1 MLLKENKNFNK
12 ILQLINSEKY
22 EEAKDELINLENSCN
37 SDFIFYDLLAQIC
50 EKLNLQKE
58 AISYYEKSLF
68 INNDF
73 YQSKFN
79 LAILH
84 YKLKNFNKSEEL
96 FFQIISTNKND
107 FNSYYNLGVI
117 KYDQK
122 QFSDAILFLQKAISL
137 KKDSFISHH
146 HLAMCYEAMRKFD
159 LAIQVYKKAI
169 TLDKVNSSIS
179 LNNLGNIYLELK
191 DFERAVF
198 FFQKALNYKGKK
210 SSIYFN
216 LGIANFGLNKIF
228 ESLSF
233 FEKAI
238 DLDPK
243 NLKFITTLLG
253 TSHFLEQNSSYYKKY
268 LNIFRDA
275 IEFHDS
281 SLFHKYSYL
290 NESPLKIGILSRGL
304 RQYPTGYFL
313 LDLIKKLY
321 VKKSFQ
327 LHAFYDFDSED
338 QYSKELKQNFHYWHD
353 VSSLTDVE
361 LINLIRKSE
370 INILI
375 DMQGHTY
382 DNRLQIFVEKPA
394 PVQVSWAAYLA
405 SSGIPEID
413 YILGDP
419 NVTPYDHKNLYIE
432 KIYQLPNIW
441 CPLSTSDL
449 SEINLKQRTADENI
463 VFGCFNNIKKINKD
477 VIFAWSQ
484 ILKNTSNSKLYLKS
498 NEFNN
503 LKFKE
508 NFVEN
513 FEKLGV
519 LKEKLI
525 LENQSERKELL
536 ECYNKIDIAL
546 DTFPYTG
553 GTTNLELSYM
563 CVPLITISGET
574 FLSRCG
580 ASVNKNL
587 GMNELI
593 AKSLDEYV
601 EIAINLAKDKNKL
614 SMIKAELLKNSRKSK
629 LFDIEIFS
637 RDFTNAMQDMWKN
650 FLHHNSNI
658 KK

>member
-22 EEAKDELINLENSCN
+22 KEAKDELLNLENSCN
-37 SDFIFYDLLAQIC
+37 SDFTFYDLLAQIC
-50 EKLNLQKE
+50 EKLNLQEE
-58 AISYYEKSLF
+58 AISYYEKSLL
-68 INNDF
+68 INDNF

-79 LAILH
+79 LAILY
-84 YKLKNFNKSEEL
+84 YKLKNFKKSEGL
-96 FFQIISTNKND
+96 FFEIINTNKND

-146 HLAMCYEAMRKFD
+146 HLAMCYESMRKFD

-169 TLDKVNSSIS
+169 TLDDVNCSIS

-191 DFERAVF
+191 DFEKAVF
-198 FFQKALNYKGKK
+198 FFQKALKYKGKK

-216 LGIANFGLNKIF
+216 LGIANFGLNKTF
-228 ESLSF
+228 ESLNF
-233 FEKAI
+233 FERAV

-253 TSHFLEQNSSYYKKY
+253 TSHFIEQNSSYYKKY

-275 IEFHDS
+275 IESHDS
-281 SLFHKYSYL
+281 SLFHKYCYL
-290 NESPLKIGILSRGL
+290 NEPPLKIGILSRGL

-321 VKKSFQ
+321 IEKSFEIY
-327 LHAFYDFDSED
+327 AFYDFDVED
-338 QYSKELKQNFHYWHD
+338 QYSKELKKNFHYWYD

-361 LINLIRKSE
+361 LINLIRRSE

-382 DNRLQIFVEKPA
+382 DNRLQIFAEKPA

-405 SSGIPEID
+405 STGIPEID

-419 NVTPYDHKNLYIE
+419 NVTPHDHKDLYTE

-449 SEINLKQRTADENI
+449 SEVNLKQRIIDENVI
-463 VFGCFNNIKKINKD
+463 FGCFNNIKKINKNI
-477 VIFAWSQ
+477 IFAWSQ
-484 ILKNTSNSKLYLKS
+484 ILKNTSNSQLYLKS

-508 NFVEN
+508 NFEGS

-519 LKEKLI
+519 SKEKLI
-525 LENQSERKELL
+525 LETQSERKELL

-580 ASVNKNL
+580 ASINKNL

-593 AKSLDEYV
+593 AKNIDEYI

-614 SMIKAELLKNSRKSK
+614 SMIKANLLKNSRKSK
-629 LFDIEIFS
+629 LFDFEIFS
-637 RDFTNAMQDMWKN
+637 RDFINAMQDLWKN
-650 FLHHNSNI
+650 FLYHNSNI

>member
-1 MLLKENKNFNK
+1 
-12 ILQLINSEKY
+12 
-22 EEAKDELINLENSCN
+22 
-37 SDFIFYDLLAQIC
+37 
-50 EKLNLQKE
+50 
-58 AISYYEKSLF
+58 
-68 INNDF
+68 
-73 YQSKFN
+73 
-79 LAILH
+79 
-84 YKLKNFNKSEEL
+84 
-96 FFQIISTNKND
+96 
-107 FNSYYNLGVI
+107 
-117 KYDQK
+117 
-122 QFSDAILFLQKAISL
+122 
-137 KKDSFISHH
+137 
-146 HLAMCYEAMRKFD
+146 
-159 LAIQVYKKAI
+159 
-169 TLDKVNSSIS
+169 
-179 LNNLGNIYLELK
+179 
-191 DFERAVF
+191 
-198 FFQKALNYKGKK
+198 
-210 SSIYFN
+210 
-216 LGIANFGLNKIF
+216 
-228 ESLSF
+228 
-233 FEKAI
+233 
-238 DLDPK
+238 
-243 NLKFITTLLG
+243 LLG
-253 TSHFLEQNSSYYKKY
+253 TSHFLEQNSFYYKKY

-275 IEFHDS
+275 IEFHDP

-290 NESPLKIGILSRGL
+290 NDPPLKIGILSRGL

-321 VKKSFQ
+321 VEKSFK
-327 LHAFYDFDSED
+327 LYAFYDFDSED
-338 QYSKELKQNFHYWHD
+338 QYSKELKKNFHYWHD
-353 VSSLTDVE
+353 VSPLTDIE

-419 NVTPYDHKNLYIE
+419 NVTPTDHKNLYVE

-449 SEINLKQRTADENI
+449 SDINLKQRIVDENI
-463 VFGCFNNIKKINKD
+463 IFGCFNNIKKINKD

-503 LKFKE
+503 IKFKE
-508 NFVEN
+508 NFEKS

-525 LENQSERKELL
+525 LENQSERKKLL

-580 ASVNKNL
+580 VSVNKNL

-593 AKSLDEYV
+593 AKNIDEYV

-614 SMIKAELLKNSRKSK
+614 SMTKAELLKNSRKSK

-637 RDFTNAMQDMWKN
+637 KDFTNAMQDMWKN
-650 FLHHNSNI
+650 FLNHNSNT

>member
-79 LAILH
+79 LAILY

-96 FFQIISTNKND
+96 FFQIINTNKND
-107 FNSYYNLGVI
+107 FYSNYNLGVI

-122 QFSDAILFLQKAISL
+122 QFLDAILFLQKAISL

-159 LAIQVYKKAI
+159 LAIQFYKKAI

-191 DFERAVF
+191 DFEKAVF
-198 FFQKALNYKGKK
+198 FFQKALNYSGKK
-210 SSIYFN
+210 SSVYFN
-216 LGIANFGLNKIF
+216 LGIANFALNKTF

-238 DLDPK
+238 DLEPK

-253 TSHFLEQNSSYYKKY
+253 TSHFLEQNSFYYKKY

-290 NESPLKIGILSRGL
+290 NDPPLKIGILSRGL

-321 VKKSFQ
+321 VEKSFQ
-327 LHAFYDFDSED
+327 LYAFYDFDSED
-338 QYSKELKQNFHYWHD
+338 QYSKELKKNFHYWHN
-353 VSSLTDVE
+353 VSSLTDIE

-419 NVTPYDHKNLYIE
+419 NVTPYDHKNLYVE

-449 SEINLKQRTADENI
+449 SDVNLKQRIADENI

-503 LKFKE
+503 IKFKE
-508 NFVEN
+508 NFEKS

-525 LENQSERKELL
+525 LENQSERKKLL

-580 ASVNKNL
+580 VSVNKNL

-593 AKSLDEYV
+593 AKNIDEYV
-601 EIAINLAKDKNKL
+601 EIATNLAKDKNKL

-637 RDFTNAMQDMWKN
+637 RDFTNAIQDMWKN
-650 FLHHNSNI
+650 FLHHNFNI

>member
-12 ILQLINSEKY
+12 ILELINSEKY
-22 EEAKDELINLENSCN
+22 KEVKDELINLENSCN
-37 SDFIFYDLLAQIC
+37 DDFIFYDLLAQIC
-50 EKLNLQKE
+50 EKLNLQNE

-68 INNDF
+68 INNNF
-73 YQSKFN
+73 YQSKYN
-79 LAILH
+79 LAILY
-84 YKLKNFNKSEEL
+84 YKLKNFNKSQEL
-96 FFQIISTNKND
+96 FFQIINKDKND

-117 KYDQK
+117 KYDQR

-146 HLAMCYEAMRKFD
+146 HLAMCYESMGKFD
-159 LAIQVYKKAI
+159 LAIQIYTKAI
-169 TLDKVNSSIS
+169 TLDKVHCSIS

-191 DFERAVF
+191 DFEKAVF
-198 FFQKALNYKGKK
+198 FFQKALKYKGKE

-253 TSHFLEQNSSYYKKY
+253 TSHFVEQNSSYYKKY
-268 LNIFRDA
+268 LNIFRVA
-275 IEFHDS
+275 IESYDS
-281 SLFHKYSYL
+281 SLIHKYCYL
-290 NESPLKIGILSRGL
+290 NDPPLKIGILSSGL

-321 VKKSFQ
+321 NEKLLQFY
-327 LHAFYDFDSED
+327 AFYNFESED
-338 QYSKELKQNFHYWHD
+338 QYSKELKKNFHYWHD

-361 LINLIRKSE
+361 LINLIKRSG

-382 DNRLQIFVEKPA
+382 NNRLQIFVEKPA

-419 NVTPYDHKNLYIE
+419 NVTPHDHKNLYVE
-432 KIYQLPNIW
+432 KIYQLPNVW

-449 SEINLKQRTADENI
+449 SEVNLKQRIIDENI
-463 VFGCFNNIKKINKD
+463 IFGCFNNIKKINKD

-484 ILKNTSNSKLYLKS
+484 ILKNVSNSKLYLKS

-508 NFVEN
+508 NFEES

-525 LENQSERKELL
+525 LENQSERKKLL
-536 ECYNKIDIAL
+536 ESYNKIDVAL

-593 AKSLDEYV
+593 AKNIDEYI

-614 SMIKAELLKNSRKSK
+614 SMIKANLLKNSRKSK
-629 LFDIEIFS
+629 LFDFETFS
-637 RDFTNAMQDMWKN
+637 RDFINAMQDLWKN
-650 FLHHNSNI
+650 FLYRNSNT

>member
-22 EEAKDELINLENSCN
+22 KEVRDELLNLENSCN
-37 SDFIFYDLLAQIC
+37 NDFIFYDLLAQIC
-50 EKLNLQKE
+50 EKLNFQKE

-73 YQSKFN
+73 YQSKYN
-79 LAILH
+79 LAILY
-84 YKLKNFNKSEEL
+84 YKLKNFNKSQEL
-96 FFQIISTNKND
+96 FFQIINKNKND

-137 KKDSFISHH
+137 KNDSFISHH
-146 HLAMCYEAMRKFD
+146 HLAMCYESMGKFD
-159 LAIQVYKKAI
+159 LAIQIYTKAI
-169 TLDKVNSSIS
+169 TLDDVNCSIS

-191 DFERAVF
+191 DFEKAVF
-198 FFQKALNYKGKK
+198 FFQKALNYKVKK

-275 IEFHDS
+275 IESYDS
-281 SLFHKYSYL
+281 SLIHEYCYL
-290 NESPLKIGILSRGL
+290 NDPPLKIGILSSGL

-313 LDLIKKLY
+313 LDLMKILY
-321 VKKSFQ
+321 NEKSLQFY
-327 LHAFYDFDSED
+327 AFYNFETED
-338 QYSKELKQNFHYWHD
+338 QYSKELKKNFHYWHD

-361 LINLIRKSE
+361 LINLIKKSG

-382 DNRLQIFVEKPA
+382 NNRLQIFAEKPA

-419 NVTPYDHKNLYIE
+419 NVTPHDHKNLYVE

-441 CPLSTSDL
+441 CSLSTSDL
-449 SEINLKQRTADENI
+449 SKVNLKQRLIDENI
-463 VFGCFNNIKKINKD
+463 IFGCFNNIKKINKD

-484 ILKNTSNSKLYLKS
+484 ILKNVSNSQLYLKS

-508 NFVEN
+508 NFEES

-525 LENQSERKELL
+525 LENQSERKKLL
-536 ECYNKIDIAL
+536 ESYNKIDVAL

-593 AKSLDEYV
+593 AKNVDEYI

-614 SMIKAELLKNSRKSK
+614 SMIKANLLKNSRKSK
-629 LFDIEIFS
+629 LFDFEIFS
-637 RDFTNAMQDMWKN
+637 KNFINAMQDIWKN
-650 FLHHNSNI
+650 FLYHNSNI

>member
-22 EEAKDELINLENSCN
+22 KEVKDELINLENSCN
-37 SDFIFYDLLAQIC
+37 NDFIFYDLLAQIC
-50 EKLNLQKE
+50 EKLNLQNE

-68 INNDF
+68 INNNF
-73 YQSKFN
+73 YQSKYN
-79 LAILH
+79 LAILY
-84 YKLKNFNKSEEL
+84 YKLKNFNKSQEL
-96 FFQIISTNKND
+96 FFQIINKNKND

-146 HLAMCYEAMRKFD
+146 HLAMCYESMGKFD
-159 LAIQVYKKAI
+159 LAIQIYTKAI
-169 TLDKVNSSIS
+169 TLDKVNCSIS

-191 DFERAVF
+191 DFEKAVF
-198 FFQKALNYKGKK
+198 FFQKALKYKGKE

-253 TSHFLEQNSSYYKKY
+253 TSHFLEHNSSYYKKY
-268 LNIFRDA
+268 LNIFRAA
-275 IEFHDS
+275 IEFYDS
-281 SLFHKYSYL
+281 SLIHKYCYS
-290 NESPLKIGILSRGL
+290 NDFPLKIGILSSGL

-321 VKKSFQ
+321 NEKSIQFY
-327 LHAFYDFDSED
+327 AFYNFESED
-338 QYSKELKQNFHYWHD
+338 QYSKELKKNFHYWHD

-361 LINLIRKSE
+361 LINLIKRSG

-382 DNRLQIFVEKPA
+382 NNRLQIFVEKPA

-413 YILGDP
+413 YVLGDP
-419 NVTPYDHKNLYIE
+419 NVTPHDHKNLYVE

-449 SEINLKQRTADENI
+449 SEVNLKQRIIDENI
-463 VFGCFNNIKKINKD
+463 IFGCFNNIKKINKD

-484 ILKNTSNSKLYLKS
+484 ILKNVSNSKLYLKS

-508 NFVEN
+508 NFEES
-513 FEKLGV
+513 FAKLGV

-525 LENQSERKELL
+525 LENQSERKKLL
-536 ECYNKIDIAL
+536 ESYNKIDVAL

-593 AKSLDEYV
+593 AKNIDEYI

-614 SMIKAELLKNSRKSK
+614 SMIKANLLKNSRKSK
-629 LFDIEIFS
+629 LFDFEIFS
-637 RDFTNAMQDMWKN
+637 RDFINAMQDLWKN
-650 FLHHNSNI
+650 FLYHNSNT

>member
-1 MLLKENKNFNK
+1 MQLKENNK
-12 ILQLINSEKY
+12 FKYILQLINSESFK
-22 EEAKDELINLENSCN
+22 EAKDELLNLENLCN
-37 SDFIFYDLLAQIC
+37 DDYIFYDLLAQIC
-50 EKLNLQKE
+50 EKIGLTKN
-58 AISYYEKSLF
+58 AINYYEKSLF
-68 INNDF
+68 LNNDF
-73 YQSKFN
+73 YQAKFN
-79 LAILH
+79 LAVLY
-84 YKLKNFNKSEEL
+84 YKLNNLNKSEEL
-96 FFQIISTNKND
+96 FLEILKKNKND
-107 FNSYYNLGVI
+107 FNVNYNLGLI

-122 QFSDAILFLQKAISL
+122 KFLDAILFLEMAISL
-137 KKDSFISHH
+137 KEDSFIAHH
-146 HLAMCYEAMRKFD
+146 HLAMCHEVMGKFD
-159 LAIQVYKKAI
+159 LAIQIYKKAVA
-169 TLDKVNSSIS
+169 LDKINCSIS

-191 DFERAVF
+191 DFEKAVF
-198 FFQKALNYKGKK
+198 FFQSALKYKVKK

-216 LGIANFGLNKIF
+216 LGIANFGINKIS

-238 DLDPK
+238 DLEPK

-253 TSHFLEQNSSYYKKY
+253 SSHFIEQNIFYYKKY

-275 IEFHDS
+275 IVPKDS
-281 SLFHKYSYL
+281 HLFHKYCYVSEL
-290 NESPLKIGILSRGL
+290 PLKIGILSRGL

-313 LDLIKKLY
+313 LDLTKKLY
-321 VKKSFQ
+321 VQEILQMHS
-327 LHAFYDFDSED
+327 FYDLNFED
-338 QYSKELKQNFHYWHD
+338 KYTKELKKNFHYWND
-353 VSSLTDVE
+353 VSSLTDIE
-361 LINLIRKSE
+361 LINLIRKSG

-382 DNRLQIFVEKPA
+382 DNRLHIFVEKPA

-405 SSGIPEID
+405 STGIPEID

-419 NVTPYDHKNLYIE
+419 NVTPHDHKDLYTE

-449 SEINLKQRTADENI
+449 SEVNLKQRIIDENI
-463 VFGCFNNIKKINKD
+463 IFGCFNNIKKINKN

-503 LKFKE
+503 LRFKKDFE
-508 NFVEN
+508 ES

-525 LENQSERKELL
+525 LEDQSERKKLL

-563 CVPLITISGET
+563 CVPLITIGGET

-580 ASVNKNL
+580 ASINKNL

-593 AKSLDEYV
+593 AKNIDEYI

-614 SMIKAELLKNSRKSK
+614 SMIKANLLKNSRKSK
-629 LFDIEIFS
+629 LFDFEIFS
-637 RDFTNAMQDMWKN
+637 RDFINAMQDLWKN
-650 FLHHNSNI
+650 FLYHNSNI